1 MSALQF
7 AGKADAYLEWA
18 HHTGFAH
25 FDKPGDETGLVWL
38 RSGAIQS
45 TTQPITQLAAELQQ
59 AAVERVELATP
70 VMGEQKATK
79 PLILGSPGIVPNVIL
94 GVIDDG
100 CPFARTGMRDG
111 THTRVWL
118 LWDQNPAGPPD
129 TQARYGR
136 VLDTSK
142 LDANLG
148 TGDVSAYEALGMK
161 NLRRRATHG
170 AHVLDV
176 LAGPV
181 PARARVSPSRFTLE
195 GGDGSAHQPPAW
207 QARHDDASRA
217 PLFFVQLPSK
227 ALDDPTGRWLARH
240 ALDGLDFIIAGARQ
254 VWDKKLQGNRLVVN
268 LSWGPQTGP
277 HDGSSLLE
285 RAFDQRIQ
293 ACARD
298 GITLHITLPAG
309 NSHEARAHGQFPLS
323 GGCRNLTWQVMPDA
337 RHPQFLEIWWPIGT
351 PLTDVGLSV
360 RSPDGQQLRCN
371 GAALAQDQRGAILS
385 AGVGHPWGLTVVPH
399 HSRFMAL
406 LALAPTRPANT
417 ATTATPPHGRWQIE
431 VGAAPSAAPD
441 RLVHVYVAR
450 NAANM
455 GAKRRSPDGY
465 LRDAAYEASR
475 HGRRPRSEP
484 TDSLVRREGTLSGI
498 ATGNETL
505 VVAGYVS
512 SRGPARAA
520 VNPAEVEPAAPYSSS
535 GPATHTERNPDW
547 ALPTDES
554 PYLRGVL
561 AGGVRAGSAVRLTG
575 TSAAAPQLARK
586 LANGETIESPD
597 AVPPPAGRPG
607 SPVTTKNPRGRRVGH
622 GRVPMN
628 QPRPV
633 S

>member
-1 MSALQF
+1 MTPLKF

-18 HHTGFAH
+18 DHTDFAH

-45 TTQPITQLAAELQQ
+45 TTQPIDQLAAELQQ

-70 VMGEQKATK
+70 VTGEQKATK
-79 PLILGSPGIVPNVIL
+79 PLIQGGSEPVPNVIL

-100 CPFARTGMRDG
+100 CPFARPGLRGG
-111 THTRVWL
+111 TQTRVWL
-118 LWDQNPAGPPD
+118 LWDQNPAGRPD
-129 TQARYGR
+129 TLARYGR
-136 VLDTSK
+136 VLDATA
-142 LDANLG
+142 LGNVLG
-148 TGDVSAYEALGMK
+148 TPDVSAYEALGMN

-176 LAGPV
+176 LTGPV

-207 QARHDDASRA
+207 QATDDEASRA

-227 ALDDPTGRWLARH
+227 AIDDPTGRWLARY
-240 ALDGLDFIIAGARQ
+240 ALDGLDFIIDNAKAL
-254 VWDKKLQGNRLVVN
+254 WKLSPRGKRLVVN

-293 ACARD
+293 ACAQD

-309 NSHEARAHGQFPLS
+309 NSHEARAHGQFALS
-323 GGCRNLTWQVMPDA
+323 RGCSDLAWQVMPDA

-360 RSPDGQQLRCN
+360 RSPDGQQLRIN
-371 GAALAQDQRGAILS
+371 GSTLAQDQHGAILS
-385 AGVGHPWGLTVVPH
+385 AGVGHPWGITVVPH
-399 HSRFMAL
+399 RSRVMAL
-406 LALAPTRPANT
+406 LALAPTRPHT
-417 ATTATPPHGRWQIE
+417 APTAIPPHGRWLIT
-431 VGAAPSAAPD
+431 VGAATSAAPD

-450 NAANM
+450 NTANM

-465 LRDAAYEASR
+465 LWDAGYESTR
-475 HGRRPRSEP
+475 HGRWPRSEP
-484 TDSLVRREGTLSGI
+484 TNSLVRREGTLSGI
-498 ATGNETL
+498 ATGNKTL
-505 VVAGYVS
+505 VVAGHVS
-512 SRGPARAA
+512 SRQPERAA
-520 VNPAEVEPAAPYSSS
+520 ANPAEVEPAAPYSSS

-547 ALPTDES
+547 ASPTDES
-554 PYLRGVL
+554 PYQRGVL
-561 AGGVRAGSAVRLTG
+561 AGGVREGSAVRLTG
-575 TSAAAPQLARK
+575 TSTAAPQLARK

-597 AVPPPAGRPG
+597 AVRPPAGRPG
-607 SPVTTKNPRGRRVGH
+607 SPATTTNPRGRRVGH
-622 GRVPMN
+622 GRVTMHWP
-628 QPRPV
+628 PLGI
-633 S
+633 